1 MIWLGVNK
9 VEFYFNTSSNSQLGA
24 KAGKRAC
31 NRNSEHK
38 VESKV
43 LPNNSLNSFKYFFF
57 PPTELPCSTKS
68 IFNNKSHDVGEGQT
82 TNGNPSR

>member
-1 MIWLGVNK
+1 MNLSTEVIWLGVNK

-57 PPTELPCSTKS
+57 PTMNFLAVQKVFL
-68 IFNNKSHDVGEGQT
+68 I
-82 TNGNPSR
+82 TNHMK